1 MNPVRGLKEKFHE
14 LYGAAPRVYSAPGRV
29 NLIGEH
35 TDYNDGFV
43 MPAAIGFYTWVAVAP
58 RRDRRLLMHS
68 ENFGESREF
77 DLDDPLPAALG
88 HWSDYVRGVAVTME
102 KTGHRL
108 RGANLLIQGEVPMGA
123 GLGSSAAIEVAAG
136 QALLENSNIGVDRS
150 NLAQECQRAENEFVG
165 TRCGI
170 MDQFVS
176 CHGHVGHALMLDC
189 RSLSYRLLP
198 LGGSVR
204 LVICNTLVKHDLA
217 SSEYNLRR
225 AECEEALK
233 SLRRSLRGIRA
244 LRDVSLEEL
253 ESCGNELAATIYRR
267 AKHVVSE
274 NRRVQDA
281 ARALELG
288 DLTGFGQ
295 LMQES
300 HRSLREDFEV
310 SCQELNRM
318 VDVAL
323 GVEGVYGARMTGGG
337 FGGCTVNLVQSNHV
351 EEFRNQVTLGYK
363 QATGLVP
370 EIYTCEAAQGVG
382 EAFES

>member
-1 MNPVRGLKEKFHE
+1 MNPVRGLQEKFRE
-14 LYGAAPRVYSAPGRV
+14 LYGVAARVYRAPGRV

-43 MPAAIGFYTWVAVAP
+43 MPAAIGFYTWVAIAP

-68 ENFGESREF
+68 ENFGERREF

-88 HWSDYVRGVAVTME
+88 HWSDYVRGVAVTLE

-108 RGANLLIQGEVPMGA
+108 DGANLLIQGEVPMGA
-123 GLGSSAAIEVAAG
+123 GLSSSAAIEVAVG
-136 QALLENSNIGVDRS
+136 QALLDNSKISIDRS
-150 NLAQECQRAENEFVG
+150 SLAQQCQRAENEFVG

-176 CHGHVGHALMLDC
+176 CCGQAGHALMLDC

-198 LGGSVR
+198 LGGSVQ

-217 SSEYNLRR
+217 SSAYNLRR
-225 AECEEALK
+225 AECEEAVK
-233 SLRRSLRGIRA
+233 SLRRSLREIRA

-253 ESCGNELAATIYRR
+253 ESCESELAATIYRR

-300 HRSLREDFEV
+300 HRSLREDFKV
-310 SCQELNRM
+310 SCQELDRM

-363 QATGLVP
+363 QATGVVP